1 MDKLLKLLVEDVAL
15 VDKRFVGKEIGNYNK
30 KFANACSKQLISM
43 EAKRMNPDEL
53 LDELGV
59 IK

>member
-30 KFANACSKQLISM
+30 KFANAWSKQLISM
-43 EAKRMNPDEL
+43 EAKRMNPD
-53 LDELGV
+53 
-59 IK
+59 